1 MRLPHAL
8 ALIFL
13 AISTASS
20 SAIPAPESEPSSP
33 MTARSTFEV
42 NWPPPPGYSCCVF
55 MTKGSYWEGEQ
66 TYGCFKCNECG
77 KLRITLKSR
86 QAQKLM
92 S

>member
-1 MRLPHAL
+1 MRLPQAL

-20 SAIPAPESEPSSP
+20 SALPVTGSNPSSP
-33 MTARSTFEV
+33 KTARSTFDV

-55 MTKGSYWEGEQ
+55 MTKGSHWEGEQ

-77 KLRITLKSR
+77 KLHIMLRPS